1 MSNVVVFD
9 PAAFKVVFD
18 EFATVPDAKLNYYF
32 NLAATTILDNSEN
45 ACIPLAERTIL
56 FDLLVA
62 HQAELKKRIEE
73 GNSGLVGRISS
84 ASEGSVSISTDYQ
97 IQGNTA
103 QWYNQTPYGA
113 QYWAMTAKYR
123 TFTYVVTNEAMPVDR
138 ARFM

>member
-45 ACIPLAERTIL
+45 ACIPLVERTIL

-138 ARFM
+138 TRFM

>member
-45 ACIPLAERTIL
+45 ACILLAERTIL

-113 QYWAMTAKYR
+113 QYWAMTAKDR

-138 ARFM
+138 TRFM